1 MDGKVKTPS
10 PLLNRE
16 DSPDSPETT
25 HSSPVSFSKE
35 YSNSPTSPATNVS
48 ERTKKKRPRN
58 TSTEQA
64 VDPPLKK
71 FRSLLSESVDEDSAK
86 RNLIDTPPSS
96 SPPPF
101 SSPPPPTSPLPSLS
115 CPVVSRATLP
125 SSSPASPASP
135 HDIRQRLRLL
145 QTALV
150 TGVLTAPT
158 DPSNTYDFNQTTTAF
173 RNRVLLLLRMAA
185 VSYSSAIS
193 ASDIELLD
201 RALSDVC
208 MIQNGTSTAIIDT
221 NSMNQLCQII
231 AQVARIQVVSGVASL
246 PSSRASQAEV
256 YAFNDLCG
264 LCVRGS
270 VLESMSQSSQAL
282 GLLYHRATHLLLY
295 VFLDA
300 ISEQPLL
307 RSNRKRKKAL
317 AAFQNAAFKLRS
329 VMRNQIHASKECD

>member
-1 MDGKVKTPS
+1 MGGKVKTPS
-10 PLLNRE
+10 PLPNRE
-16 DSPDSPETT
+16 DSPETT
-25 HSSPVSFSKE
+25 HSSPVSFSNKLKF
-35 YSNSPTSPATNVS
+35 SNSIPTNVS
-48 ERTKKKRPRN
+48 ERTKKKRPRTCN

-64 VDPPLKK
+64 LDPPLKK
-71 FRSLLSESVDEDSAK
+71 FRSLLSESVEPSPAVSAT
-86 RNLIDTPPSS
+86 LPCSSPPPSS
-96 SPPPF
+96 S
-101 SSPPPPTSPLPSLS
+101 PPPTSPLPSLS

-125 SSSPASPASP
+125 SSSPASP
-135 HDIRQRLRLL
+135 HDIRQRLHLL
-145 QTALV
+145 QKALV
-150 TGVLTAPT
+150 SGVLTSPT
-158 DPSNTYDFNQTTTAF
+158 DHSNTYDFNQTTTAF

-317 AAFQNAAFKLRS
+317 AAFQNAALKLRS
-329 VMRNQIHASKECD
+329 VMRNQIHASKECLEMTKN

>member
-1 MDGKVKTPS
+1 
-10 PLLNRE
+10 
-16 DSPDSPETT
+16 
-25 HSSPVSFSKE
+25 
-35 YSNSPTSPATNVS
+35 
-48 ERTKKKRPRN
+48 
-58 TSTEQA
+58 
-64 VDPPLKK
+64 
-71 FRSLLSESVDEDSAK
+71 
-86 RNLIDTPPSS
+86 
-96 SPPPF
+96 
-101 SSPPPPTSPLPSLS
+101 
-115 CPVVSRATLP
+115 
-125 SSSPASPASP
+125 
-135 HDIRQRLRLL
+135 
-145 QTALV
+145 
-150 TGVLTAPT
+150 
-158 DPSNTYDFNQTTTAF
+158 
-173 RNRVLLLLRMAA
+173 MAA

-317 AAFQNAAFKLRS
+317 AAFQNAALKLRS
-329 VMRNQIHASKECD
+329 VMRNQIHASKECLEMTKN